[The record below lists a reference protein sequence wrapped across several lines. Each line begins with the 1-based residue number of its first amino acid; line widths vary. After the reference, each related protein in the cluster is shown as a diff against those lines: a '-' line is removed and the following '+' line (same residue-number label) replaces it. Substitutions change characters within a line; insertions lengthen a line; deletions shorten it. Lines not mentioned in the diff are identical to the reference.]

1 MYDLP
6 VEETVQWASQQ
17 AWAIEMAQC
26 QQDSQWHAE
35 GDVWTHTVGVYE
47 ALQTDSTWSQL
58 GPGEQNSLLF
68 AALLHDVAKP
78 ITTSLDP
85 ITGRVRSPK
94 HAVKGESLA
103 RNILANL
110 SCPFSQREMICA
122 LVRHHGAPVHLFT
135 KPDSNLE
142 ATRLSWLVNNRL
154 LYHLAIADFRGRD
167 SRRGDRNQ
175 DDLDLFA
182 ELSSELGCF
191 DSPYPFAND
200 TARLLAGRRELSSL
214 HYVPHEDFRCK
225 VTVMSGL
232 PGTGK
237 DTWIAKHASGV
248 PVVSLDRIRSSE
260 NIDPKK
266 NQGRVVRAAREQ
278 CREYLRAET
287 DFIINATNTMRQTR
301 KQWIDLCL
309 SYNAHVTIVY
319 LEPSLETILDQ
330 NRSRERSVPIS
341 VIDRLRGKLQPPNQ
355 LEAHAV
361 QWIAEEA

>member
-1 MYDLP
+1 
-6 VEETVQWASQQ
+6 
-17 AWAIEMAQC
+17 
-26 QQDSQWHAE
+26 
-35 GDVWTHTVGVYE
+35 
-47 ALQTDSTWSQL
+47 
-58 GPGEQNSLLF
+58 
-68 AALLHDVAKP
+68 
-78 ITTSLDP
+78 
-85 ITGRVRSPK
+85 
-94 HAVKGESLA
+94 
-103 RNILANL
+103 
-110 SCPFSQREMICA
+110 
-122 LVRHHGAPVHLFT
+122 
-135 KPDSNLE
+135 
-142 ATRLSWLVNNRL
+142 
-154 LYHLAIADFRGRD
+154 
-167 SRRGDRNQ
+167 
-175 DDLDLFA
+175 
-182 ELSSELGCF
+182 
-191 DSPYPFAND
+191 
-200 TARLLAGRRELSSL
+200 
-214 HYVPHEDFRCK
+214 
-225 VTVMSGL
+225 MSGL

-237 DTWIAKHASGV
+237 DTWIAKHESGV